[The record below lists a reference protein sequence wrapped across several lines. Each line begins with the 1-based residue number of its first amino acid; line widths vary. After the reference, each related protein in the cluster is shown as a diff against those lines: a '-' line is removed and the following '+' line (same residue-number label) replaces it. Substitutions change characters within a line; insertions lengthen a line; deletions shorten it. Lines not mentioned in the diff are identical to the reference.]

1 MGCKTN
7 TDGQMITCRRTNSE
21 DKDFQALVKELDKEL
36 GVIDGKDHSFYDQYN
51 KIDGIKYAVVAYDNG
66 IPVGCGAIKEFS
78 PQEMEVKRMYVPTER
93 RGRGIATIVLMELEN
108 WAKELG
114 YRKCVMETGKRQPD
128 AVQLYTK
135 NGYEVIPNY
144 GPYIGVEN
152 SVCFEKA
159 L

>member
-1 MGCKTN
+1 
-7 TDGQMITCRRTNSE
+7 
-21 DKDFQALVKELDKEL
+21 
-36 GVIDGKDHSFYDQYN
+36 
-51 KIDGIKYAVVAYDNG
+51 
-66 IPVGCGAIKEFS
+66 
-78 PQEMEVKRMYVPTER
+78 
-93 RGRGIATIVLMELEN
+93 
-108 WAKELG
+108 LG